1 MWWHKQKYKLSLRLW
16 NILVSGFLGYH
27 TNPCLFGLN
36 RVLVAVSHRHKQR
49 ECFPSRCNLDRN
61 DFSSW
66 TSYSCGVA
74 WTCPWNSE
82 KSLKII
88 EVMKNKQ
95 SREWEEW
102 PTSTKEATISIRFHL
117 SGFDIFG
124 VGVVSLLTSI
134 LFLCS
139 QKELREKQIEM
150 VKTVTAAENA
160 INKLQ
165 LNTVSIAV
173 NATRLCE
180 KRSMHVCHNISHMT
194 VAAIFGMTNLPL
206 VRLEV
211 SDSPKTGRFPWG
223 VGGHFNV
230 PEYDCEPVKYC
241 FTLLCHNVLW
251 GTLLPT
257 MW

>member
-1 MWWHKQKYKLSLRLW
+1 MDQLQLWSRLDLPMEFRKEPENNW
-16 NILVSGFLGYH
+16 GY
-27 TNPCLFGLN
+27 
-36 RVLVAVSHRHKQR
+36 
-49 ECFPSRCNLDRN
+49 E
-61 DFSSW
+61 
-66 TSYSCGVA
+66 
-74 WTCPWNSE
+74 
-82 KSLKII
+82 
-88 EVMKNKQ
+88 KQ

-102 PTSTKEATISIRFHL
+102 PTSTKEATISIQFHL

-173 NATRLCE
+173 NATRLMWKEVNACM
-180 KRSMHVCHNISHMT
+180 SQYFTHDF

-206 VRLEV
+206 VRPEV
-211 SDSPKTGRFPWG
+211 SDSPKTDRFPWG

-241 FTLLCHNVLW
+241 FTLFCHNVLW